1 MIWGIAREP
10 DIRRSRARRTIPA
23 WASQG
28 GGSAEIKVNGLPV
41 QAPVDKGFA
50 TLRRRW
56 KDGDRVE
63 LTLPM
68 PMRLEAIDGAG
79 TKNPDTVAL
88 VRGPL
93 VLFAL
98 TEDAPKVSREQL
110 LAAAPMK
117 GQPVWKADT
126 GSGPLLL
133 TPFTEIQ
140 EERYRT
146 YLTVS

>member
-1 MIWGIAREP
+1 VLKASKATTMALRL
-10 DIRRSRARRTIPA
+10 RIPA
-23 WASQG
+23 WAGQA
-28 GGSAEIKVNGLPV
+28 AEIRVNGLAVKPPV
-41 QAPVDKGFA
+41 TKGFA
-50 TLRRRW
+50 AIQRKW

-63 LTLPM
+63 LHLPL
-68 PMRLEAIDGAG
+68 PLRLEAIDAQH
-79 TKNPDTVAL
+79 PDTVAL

-98 TEDAPKVSREQL
+98 TEGSQSGETPKVTREQL
-110 LAAAPMK
+110 LAAKPMK
-117 GQPVWKADT
+117 GQAVWMAES

-133 TPFTEIQ
+133 TPFTEIH

>member
-1 MIWGIAREP
+1 LRMR
-10 DIRRSRARRTIPA
+10 IPA
-23 WASQG
+23 WAQG
-28 GGSAEIKVNGLPV
+28 NSTIHVNGMVV
-41 QAPVDKGFA
+41 QAPVTKGFA

-63 LTLPM
+63 LNLPM
-68 PMRLEAIDGAG
+68 AMRLEAIDRQH
-79 TKNPDTVAL
+79 PDTVAL

-98 TEDAPKVSREQL
+98 TEDAPKVSRAQL
-110 LAAAPMK
+110 LAAKQVK
-117 GQPVWKADT
+117 GQPVWTAAAD
-126 GSGPLLL
+126 SGPLLL

-146 YLTVS
+146 YMTGS